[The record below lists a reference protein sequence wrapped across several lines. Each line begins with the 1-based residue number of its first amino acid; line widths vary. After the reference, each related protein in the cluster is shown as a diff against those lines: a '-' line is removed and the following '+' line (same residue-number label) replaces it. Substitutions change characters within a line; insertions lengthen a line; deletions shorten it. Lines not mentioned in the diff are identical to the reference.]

1 MDFKIVF
8 QPEGIESSGLSGLT
22 VLELARRAN
31 IGITSFCGGRGT
43 CGKCQVKV
51 EPASAAN
58 ELEKKH
64 ITPKRLKEG
73 YRLACQTKI
82 IDGDLTV
89 FVPPESRFFNL
100 KVLVSGLTRDIKIRT
115 SIRKYYLRLQP
126 PTIEDQRPDWERMKS
141 AISASSK
148 FKENEIIASIYLLR
162 RLPTILRTSDFKIT
176 AVLEEKRLISIEPG
190 DTSGQSFGVAFDL
203 GTTTIVGS
211 LLDIGN
217 AREMAVASRL
227 NPQTAYGADVV
238 SRINHTITEKNGL
251 ETLQRA
257 VVGSFNEI
265 ISEVCRKS
273 GVNPENIY
281 EITLVGN
288 TAMEHLF
295 LGLPAAALA
304 TSPYV
309 GVYQGSISLPAKKL
323 GLAVNH
329 DAVLRAGPL
338 ISGFVGGDTVAG
350 ILATNQHHERALRLF
365 VDIGTNG
372 EIVVGNREGVWCAAA
387 AAGPAFEGANIHFG
401 MRAEPGAIDKVKIT
415 DRVRC
420 GTIAEKPPRG
430 ICGTG
435 LVEGVS
441 ELLRCGIIGEDG
453 RLKSGK
459 DLTKLPPKVLERLQE
474 EKGERRFILTPETG
488 IAIFQK
494 DIRQL
499 QLAKAAIAAGIQILL
514 AKIPVAL
521 SELDEILLAGAFGSY
536 IDPEAAL
543 RLGLLPMVPPEKI
556 RFVGNTAL
564 TGSKMMLL
572 SQDMKDEA
580 ENIPAF
586 CRYVELFHEKEFM
599 DLFVN
604 NLSFPNL
611 NLP

>member
-1 MDFKIVF
+1 MDFKVIF
-8 QPEGIESSGLSGLT
+8 QPEGVESSGLPGLT
-22 VLELARRAN
+22 ILELARRAN
-31 IGITSFCGGRGT
+31 IGITGFCGGRGT
-43 CGKCQVKV
+43 CGKCQVRV
-51 EPASAAN
+51 EPAPQPS
-58 ELEKKH
+58 ELEKKQ
-64 ITPKRLKEG
+64 ITPERLKEG

-82 IDGDLTV
+82 IDCDLTV

-100 KVLVSGLTRDIKIRT
+100 KVLVSGLTRDIKVHT
-115 SIRKYYLRLQP
+115 PIRKYYLQLQP
-126 PTIEDQRPDWERMKS
+126 PTIEDQRPDWERMRS
-141 AISASSK
+141 AISSASE
-148 FKENEIIASIYLLR
+148 FRENEITAGIYLLR
-162 RLPTILRTSDFKIT
+162 QIPTVLRAGNFKIT
-176 AVLEEKRLISIEPG
+176 AVLEEKRLISVEPG
-190 DTSGQSFGVAFDL
+190 DTAGQSFGLAFDL

-211 LLDIGN
+211 LLDIGS
-217 AREMAVASRL
+217 ARELAVASRL
-227 NPQTAYGADVV
+227 NPQSAYGADVV
-238 SRINHTITEKNGL
+238 SRINHTLTEKNGA
-251 ETLQRA
+251 EIMQQA

-265 ISEVCRKS
+265 IAELCQKS

-281 EITLVGN
+281 EIMVVGN

-295 LGLPAAALA
+295 LRLPAGALA

-329 DAVLRAGPL
+329 DAVLRVGPL

-350 ILATNQHHERALRLF
+350 ILTTNQHHERALRLF

-372 EIVVGNREGVWCAAA
+372 EIVVGNREGIWCASA

-401 MRAEPGAIDKVKIT
+401 MRAEPGAIDKIKIT
-415 DRVRC
+415 DRVQY
-420 GTIAEKPPRG
+420 TTVSEKPARG

-435 LVEGVS
+435 LVEGIS

-453 RLKSGK
+453 RLKSGD
-459 DLTKLPPKVLERLQE
+459 DLIGLPKEILTRLQE
-474 EKGERRFILTPETG
+474 EKGERRFVLAPETG

-499 QLAKAAIAAGIQILL
+499 QLAKAAIAAGIQVLL
-514 AKIPVAL
+514 AKIPVSL

-543 RLGLLPMVPPEKI
+543 RLGLLPPVPLEKI

-572 SQDMKDEA
+572 SMEMKDEA
-580 ENIPAF
+580 ENIPVV
-586 CRYVELFHEKEFM
+586 CRYVELFHEKGFM
-599 DLFVN
+599 DLFVD
-604 NLSFPNL
+604 NLSFPSPD
-611 NLP
+611 LP

>member
-1 MDFKIVF
+1 MDFKVIF
-8 QPEGIESSGLSGLT
+8 QPEGIESSGLPGLT
-22 VLELARRAN
+22 VLELARRTN
-31 IGITSFCGGRGT
+31 IGLTAFCGGRGT
-43 CGKCQVKV
+43 CGKCQVQV
-51 EPASAAN
+51 EPAPAPN

-64 ITPKRLKEG
+64 ITPERLKEG

-82 IDGDLTV
+82 IDCDLTV
-89 FVPPESRFFNL
+89 FIPPESRFFNL
-100 KVLVSGLTRDIKIRT
+100 KVLVSGLTRDIKVHT
-115 SIRKYYLRLQP
+115 SIRKYYLQLQP
-126 PTIEDQRPDWERMKS
+126 PTIEDQRPDWKRMKS
-141 AISASSK
+141 AIADSSGL
-148 FKENEIIASIYLLR
+148 KEEDITINIYLLKR
-162 RLPTILRTSDFKIT
+162 MPDILRTGNFKIT
-176 AVLEEKRLISIEPG
+176 AVLEGKHLISLEPG
-190 DTSGQSFGVAFDL
+190 DTAGQSFGLAFDL

-211 LLDIGN
+211 LLDIGS

-227 NPQTAYGADVV
+227 NPQSTYGADVV
-238 SRINHTITEKNGL
+238 SRINYTITEKNGSDI
-251 ETLQRA
+251 LQKA

-265 ISEVCRKS
+265 IAEVCQKS
-273 GVNPENIY
+273 GVSPENIY
-281 EITLVGN
+281 EIMLVGN

-304 TSPYV
+304 ISPYV

-329 DAVLRAGPL
+329 DAVVRVGPL

-350 ILATNQHHERALRLF
+350 ILTTNQHHERALRLF

-372 EIVVGNREGVWCAAA
+372 EIVVGNREGIWCTSA

-401 MRAEPGAIDKVKIT
+401 MRAESGAIDKVKIT
-415 DRVRC
+415 ERVLC
-420 GTIAEKPPRG
+420 GTIAEQPPRG

-441 ELLRCGIIGEDG
+441 ELLRCGIISADG
-453 RLKSGK
+453 RLKSRE
-459 DLTKLPPKVLERLQE
+459 DLPELPKEILDRLQE
-474 EKGERRFILTPETG
+474 EKGERRFVLAPKTN

-514 AKIPVAL
+514 AKIPVSLA
-521 SELDEILLAGAFGSY
+521 ELDEILLAGAFGSY
-536 IDPEAAL
+536 INPEAAL
-543 RLGLLPMVPPEKI
+543 RLGLLPSVPLEKI

-580 ENIPAF
+580 ENIPVV
-586 CRYVELFHEKEFM
+586 CRYVELFHEKNFM
-599 DLFVN
+599 DFFVE
-604 NLSFPNL
+604 NLSFPNP

>member
-1 MDFKIVF
+1 MDFKIIF
-8 QPEGIESSGLSGLT
+8 QPERVESSGLPGLT

-31 IGITSFCGGRGT
+31 IGITAFCGGRGT

-51 EPASAAN
+51 EPAPAAN

-64 ITPKRLKEG
+64 IMPERLKEG

-82 IDGDLTV
+82 IDCDLTV

-100 KVLVSGLTRDIKIRT
+100 KVLVSGLTRDIKIHT
-115 SIRKYYLRLQP
+115 SIRKYYLQLQP

-141 AISASSK
+141 AISAASE
-148 FKENEIIASIYLLR
+148 FKEDDIIASIYLLR

-190 DTSGQSFGVAFDL
+190 DTAGQSFGLAFDL

-227 NPQTAYGADVV
+227 NPQSIYGADVIN
-238 SRINHTITEKNGL
+238 RINHTITEKNGA
-251 ETLQRA
+251 ETLQQM

-265 ISEVCRKS
+265 IAEVCQKS
-273 GVNPENIY
+273 GINPENIY
-281 EITLVGN
+281 EIMLVGN

-295 LGLPAAALA
+295 LGLPAAALV

-309 GVYQGSISLPAKKL
+309 GVYQGSINLPAKKL

-329 DAVLRAGPL
+329 DAVLRVGPL

-372 EIVVGNREGVWCAAA
+372 EIVVGNREGIWCTSA

-415 DRVRC
+415 DRVLC
-420 GTIAEKPPRG
+420 STIAEKPPRG

-435 LVEGVS
+435 LVEAVS
-441 ELLRCGIIGEDG
+441 ELLRCGIISEDG
-453 RLKSGK
+453 RLKSRE
-459 DLTKLPPKVLERLQE
+459 DLAGLPKKVLERIEE
-474 EKGERRFILTPETG
+474 EKGERRFVLAPETG
-488 IAIFQK
+488 TAIFQK

-514 AKIPVAL
+514 AKIPISL
-521 SELDEILLAGAFGSY
+521 SELDEILMAGAFGSY

-543 RLGLLPMVPPEKI
+543 RLGILPLVPLEKI

-580 ENIPAF
+580 ENIPMV

-599 DLFVN
+599 DLFVD
-604 NLSFPNL
+604 NLSFPTPS
-611 NLP
+611 LP